1 VARVTVA
8 IALGS
13 SLGDRAAHL
22 AFARTQL
29 SHLLSDVR
37 LSPVVETVPV
47 DVPGEQT
54 PFLNAAAVGSTELPP
69 RDLLRALHAIEA
81 VRGRERPFRNAPRTL
96 DLDII
101 LYGDAVIAEPDLE
114 IPHPRFRLRAF
125 VLEPLAA
132 IAAELVDPVSG
143 LTVGALRDAL
153 PRRA

>member
-1 VARVTVA
+1 M
-8 IALGS
+8 S
-13 SLGDRAAHL
+13 
-22 AFARTQL
+22 
-29 SHLLSDVR
+29 
-37 LSPVVETVPV
+37 
-47 DVPGEQT
+47 GECR
-54 PFLNAAAVGSTELPP
+54 PRFCSCRPYANAAAVGSTELPP